1 MPVTFDDFASE
12 CVHYNVN
19 ICRGKRIIFIRKWID
34 CGIISVGQLF
44 GPDGYL
50 TYNKFKAK
58 FHNVNSDYLLYEGVL
73 SAIKCYQK
81 KLGIEWKNDFA
92 VDNAPVWKCLLK
104 GGVNGIYARLVKIV
118 TDPNVSISG
127 EKNSM
132 QR

>member
-1 MPVTFDDFASE
+1 MVLSQLGSCLAQMDISRTMNLRLNF
-12 CVHYNVN
+12 
-19 ICRGKRIIFIRKWID
+19 IINF
-34 CGIISVGQLF
+34 
-44 GPDGYL
+44 
-50 TYNKFKAK
+50 T
-58 FHNVNSDYLLYEGVL
+58 DYLLYEGVI

-81 KLGIEWKNDFA
+81 KLGIEWNDDFA
-92 VDNAPVWKCLLK
+92 VDDAPVWKCLFK